1 MAMKKGLK
9 HLACDFAIL
18 LAVLVVVDLLCGFAS
33 EKLIMKLP
41 NCNNELSHTKQS
53 FFNQEADIL
62 ILGSS
67 RAVHHY
73 NPEILE
79 DSLGMSAY
87 NGGLD
92 GKGIMYSYSVLEATL
107 MRHCPKIVIL
117 DVIGSAINGEWT
129 YKEIGQKSFYTLNPY
144 TREVIDATTDFPD
157 NLMLYSGL
165 YRGNDLPLRMA
176 KTFLMGDSDFKGYNA
191 KSTTREGMKAEFS
204 DKSDE
209 FVFDSLSRVYFDKIV
224 STCRDNDIR
233 LVLSYSPSLSVG
245 NGSMMRQIGEI
256 AKDEGLQ
263 VINAERDTSF
273 LNHPEL
279 FTDMS
284 HLNCYG
290 AEKFTKIVVEELQ
303 NGF

>member
-53 FFNQEADIL
+53 FFNQKADIL

-87 NGGLD
+87 NGGRD
-92 GKGIMYSYSVLEATL
+92 GMGIMYNYSVLKATL
-107 MRHCPKIVIL
+107 TRHCPKIVVL
-117 DVIGSAINGEWT
+117 DINGSAIDGDWT
-129 YKEIGQKSFYTLNPY
+129 NKEVGNKAYYWMNPY
-144 TREVIDATTDFPD
+144 TKEVIDELTDFPD
-157 NLMLYSGL
+157 NLLLYSGL
-165 YRGNDLPLRMA
+165 YRGNDLPLRMV
-176 KTFLMGDSDFKGYNA
+176 KTFMMGDSDFKGYNA
-191 KSTTREGMKAEFS
+191 KPTTREGMKAVYK
-204 DKSDE
+204 DDE
-209 FVFDSLSRVYFDKIV
+209 EDFVFDSLSRVYFDKIV
-224 STCRDNDIR
+224 SACRENDIR
-233 LVLSYSPSLSVG
+233 LVLSYSPSLTVG

-290 AEKFTKIVVEELQ
+290 ATKFTVYVASELKR
-303 NGF
+303 